1 MKLGLTMPNMG
12 PLADQQTLVVIADS
26 AEALGYESIWVS
38 DHVLVPNALPVDVFG
53 RVLES
58 MTTLAYLAAH
68 TERIGLGTGVLVLP
82 QRDPVLVAKQ
92 AATLDHLSAGRLS
105 LAVAVGWLEQEY
117 RFLRS
122 DFHTRGIRAYEYVE
136 VLRKL
141 LDEQSP
147 RHTGPEIH
155 FSDAYFAPRPSH
167 RLPILLGGSSEAAL
181 RRAATLGDGWYGW
194 KQTPAEAAAAVE
206 ALRGLGA
213 PDGFDVSL
221 RARAKVGDDLSEGAA
236 MTTIGGGARS
246 VAGQIDA
253 YRRSGVDRL
262 VIDPVAATLDD
273 FLTQIGRLAEFMDE
287 PARVDGPVSHL
298 NRLSDTDSDSTV

>member
-1 MKLGLTMPNMG
+1 MKLALTMPNMG
-12 PLADQQTLVVIADS
+12 PLADQKTLVVIADS

-38 DHVLVPNALPVDVFG
+38 DHVLVPNTLPADVFG

-92 AATLDHLSAGRLS
+92 AATLDHLTAGRLS
-105 LAVAVGWLEQEY
+105 LAVAVGWLEEEY

-136 VLRKL
+136 VVRTL

-147 RHTGPEIH
+147 RHTGPEIC

-167 RLPILLGGSSEAAL
+167 RLPILLGGTSEAAL
-181 RRAATLGDGWYGW
+181 RRAAALGDGWYGW
-194 KQTPAEAAAAVE
+194 KQTPDEAAATVE

-213 PDGFDVSL
+213 PDGFQVSL
-221 RARAKVGDDLSEGAA
+221 RARAKVGGDPGEEPM
-236 MTTIGGGARS
+236 MTPISGGARS
-246 VAGQIDA
+246 VRGQIDA

-262 VIDPVAATLDD
+262 VVDPVAATLED
-273 FLTQIGRLAEFMDE
+273 FLTQIGRLADFIDE
-287 PARVDGPVSHL
+287 PEHAGGPA
-298 NRLSDTDSDSTV
+298 

>member
-38 DHVLVPNALPVDVFG
+38 DHVLVPNTLPIDVFG

-92 AATLDHLSAGRLS
+92 AATLDHFSAGRLS

-122 DFHTRGIRAYEYVE
+122 DFHTRGIRAHEYIE
-136 VLRKL
+136 VVRTL

-155 FSDAYFAPRPSH
+155 FSDAYFAPRPSR

-194 KQTPAEAAAAVE
+194 KQTPDEAAAAVE

-236 MTTIGGGARS
+236 RATIGGGARS

-273 FLTQIGRLAEFMDE
+273 FLTQIGRLADFMDE
-287 PARVDGPVSHL
+287 PARVDGPVSRF

>member
-1 MKLGLTMPNMG
+1 MKLALTMPNMG
-12 PLADQQTLVVIADS
+12 PLADQKTLVVIADS

-38 DHVLVPNALPVDVFG
+38 DHVLVPNTLPVDVFG

-92 AATLDHLSAGRLS
+92 AATLDHLTAGRLS
-105 LAVAVGWLEQEY
+105 LAVAVGWLEEEY

-122 DFHTRGIRAYEYVE
+122 AFHTRGIRAYDYVE
-136 VLRKL
+136 VVRTL

-147 RHTGPEIH
+147 RHTGPEIS
-155 FSDAYFAPRPSH
+155 FSDAYFTPRPSR
-167 RLPILLGGSSEAAL
+167 RLPILLGGTSEAAL

-194 KQTPAEAAAAVE
+194 RQTPDEAAAAAE

-213 PDGFDVSL
+213 PDGFQVSL
-221 RARAKVGDDLSEGAA
+221 RARAKVGGDPGEEPM
-236 MTTIGGGARS
+236 MTPISGGARS
-246 VAGQIDA
+246 VRGQIDA

-262 VIDPVAATLDD
+262 VVDPVAATLED
-273 FLTQIGRLAEFMDE
+273 FLTQIGRLADFIDE
-287 PARVDGPVSHL
+287 PEHVGGPA
-298 NRLSDTDSDSTV
+298 

>member
-38 DHVLVPNALPVDVFG
+38 DHVLVPNTLPVDVFG

-58 MTTLAYLAAH
+58 MTTLAYLAGH

-92 AATLDHLSAGRLS
+92 AATLDHFSAGRLS

-117 RFLRS
+117 RFLGS
-122 DFHTRGIRAYEYVE
+122 DFHTRGVRANEYVK
-136 VLRKL
+136 VVRKL

-147 RHTGPEIH
+147 SHTGPEIH
-155 FSDAYFAPRPSH
+155 FSDAYFAPRPSR

-194 KQTPAEAAAAVE
+194 KQTPDEAAAAVE

-213 PDGFDVSL
+213 PDSFDVSV

-273 FLTQIGRLAEFMDE
+273 FLIQIGRLADFMDE
-287 PARVDGPVSHL
+287 PAQVDGRVSRL